1 MNPTTPPP
9 IQPTQPTPAKSY
21 RALNRRARN
30 AGRVVGLLFAIL
42 AFGGGLGFIIAH
54 NIKVQSTKTPTP
66 EVKTLTS
73 DELNKLSTLGANL
86 GTSNQ
91 LLTIGATAQFNNNVI
106 ISKDLSLTGRLNA
119 NGPVTL
125 KSLTISGND
134 TSIGGL
140 SVGGDLGVTGA
151 TTLQKGATIGQLL
164 SLTGNLAVAG
174 TANFG
179 TISASSITVR
189 TLALSGPLAIAHLT
203 TQGALPSSSN
213 GPAIGSGGTTSI
225 SGNDTAG
232 TVNMNTGSGSN
243 GGIIMNITFRTPY
256 TANVHI
262 SITPLT
268 GAAASA
274 PVYVTRTA
282 AGFQIRIDSAL
293 PSGAF
298 LSYDYFVIQ

>member
-1 MNPTTPPP
+1 MNPSLPPTSPTPPKP
-9 IQPTQPTPAKSY
+9 IKSY

-30 AGRVVGLLFAIL
+30 AGRVVALLFAIL
-42 AFGGGLGFIIAH
+42 AFGGGLGYFIAH
-54 NIKVQSTKTPTP
+54 NTKVQSTKTATP
-66 EVKTLTS
+66 EVKTLTP

-106 ISKDLSLTGRLNA
+106 ISKDLSLNGKLNA

-134 TSIGGL
+134 SSVGGL

-179 TISASSITVR
+179 AVSASTITVR
-189 TLALSGPLAIAHLT
+189 TLSLSGPLAIAHLS
-203 TQGALPSSSN
+203 TQGALPSSSS
-213 GPAIGSGGTTSI
+213 GSAIGSGGTTSI
-225 SGNDTAG
+225 SGNDTTG
-232 TVNMNTGSGSN
+232 TVNMNIGSGSN
-243 GGIIMNITFRTPY
+243 GGIIMNITFRTAY
-256 TANVHI
+256 TANVHVLL
-262 SITPLT
+262 TPLT

-282 AGFQIRIDSAL
+282 NGFQLRIDS
-293 PSGAF
+293 PVSSGTF